1 MDELKELIKKE
12 LVIKE
17 EITPEDV
24 KFFKEFLRITEHGKV
39 LVLRDRANATLTDLL
54 LLYLT
59 GKKLA
64 NIAGLAPTAEVGLE
78 EIVTETNLQKKV
90 AVARLAES
98 ADRGE
103 IIRKE
108 RGVYETTITGIKSL
122 MNRLSKTLETQKET
136 DS

>member
-78 EIVTETNLQKKV
+78 EIVTETNL

>member
-64 NIAGLAPTAEVGLE
+64 NIAGLARTAEVGLE
-78 EIVTETNLQKKV
+78 EIVTETNL

-108 RGVYETTITGIKSL
+108 RGVYETTIIGIKSL